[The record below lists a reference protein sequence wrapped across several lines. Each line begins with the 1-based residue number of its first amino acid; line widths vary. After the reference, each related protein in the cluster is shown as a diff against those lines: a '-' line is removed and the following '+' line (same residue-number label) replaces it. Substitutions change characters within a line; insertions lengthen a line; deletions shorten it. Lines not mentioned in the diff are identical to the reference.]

1 MSLFN
6 KLFIE
11 GVRYEKEKVIDDNIY
26 PFNIPA
32 IKNLDELKFEKPV
45 TFLIGEN
52 GAGKIQGN
60 VFIQK
65 NSSNSIDYYSIS
77 NYSVNEF
84 FFS

>member
-11 GVRYEKEKVIDDNIY
+11 GVMYEKEKVIDDNIY

-45 TFLIGEN
+45 IFLIGEN
-52 GAGKIQGN
+52 GAGKI
-60 VFIQK
+60 
-65 NSSNSIDYYSIS
+65 
-77 NYSVNEF
+77 
-84 FFS
+84 

>member
-11 GVRYEKEKVIDDNIY
+11 GVMYEKEKVIDDNIY

-52 GAGKIQGN
+52 GAGKI
-60 VFIQK
+60 
-65 NSSNSIDYYSIS
+65 
-77 NYSVNEF
+77 
-84 FFS
+84 